1 MTLYSAAHSVKLWLE
16 NVSYVAVECCQDS
29 TADSLHVLLSCWRVS
44 PQCGWRRSHNAT
56 CIHAVYTRSIEPHVG
71 SVVRVVKCVSQL
83 HIKQIDFDP
92 FNNHFECQVELTQTL
107 SMWYKHV
114 GVKKYFKKIE
124 GKIFFNFKTGQFDP
138 QHKRPVNHWLLSPDP
153 QTCCGRRP
161 PLPKPG
167 STGGFFLLRGR
178 FFPSYCYQVL
188 AHRGSSDC

>member
-1 MTLYSAAHSVKLWLE
+1 MLSGLH
-16 NVSYVAVECCQDS
+16 CR
-29 TADSLHVLLSCWRVS
+29 DSLHVLLSCWRVS

-107 SMWYKHV
+107 SMWYKHA
-114 GVKKYFKKIE
+114 GVKKYFKKSK
-124 GKIFFNFKTGQFDP
+124 GKFFFNFKTGQFEP
-138 QHKRPVNHWLLSPDP
+138 QHKRPVNHWLLSSGSLHSVFLSHLPP
-153 QTCCGRRP
+153 QI
-161 PLPKPG
+161 PKPVVAD
-167 STGGFFLLRGR
+167 GR
-178 FFPSYCYQVL
+178 PSPSLVLQEVSFCYEDVFPSYCYQVL